1 MLGLF
6 PKSTILSLI
15 VSLMITANVHHSANA
30 TVFNPESFT
39 IENGLQVVIVP
50 NHRAPVATMIVYYL
64 SLIHI

>member
-39 IENGLQVVIVP
+39 IENGLQVVIV
-50 NHRAPVATMIVYYL
+50 HLWRR
-64 SLIHI
+64 